1 MHYQPKS
8 DLLENR
14 IILVTGASDGIG
26 HEAALTYARYGAR
39 VILLGR
45 NAEKLQQTEQAI
57 NRLHKQPAASLVLN
71 FANATPESCQQLACR
86 VAAWVPRLDG
96 VLHNAGILGDIV
108 PLAELN
114 PAVWREVMQINLDAA
129 FYLTQ
134 ALLPLLLQ
142 SDAGS
147 LVFTTSSVGR
157 AGRAGWGAYAV
168 SKFATEGMMQVLAD
182 EYKNHHLR
190 VNCIN
195 PGGTRTKMRASAF
208 PEEDASQL
216 KTPADLMPLYLY
228 LMGDDSRRKTGISFD
243 AQPGRKPG
251 PASA

>member
-8 DLLENR
+8 DLLQNR

-26 HEAALTYARYGAR
+26 REAAITYARYGAE

-45 NAEKLQQTEQAI
+45 NLARLEQTQQAI
-57 NRLHKQPAASLVLN
+57 AQLGLRPAHCLVCDL
-71 FANATPESCQQLACR
+71 AQATPASCQQLADR
-86 VAAWVPRLDG
+86 LAQQFPRLDG
-96 VLHNAGILGDIV
+96 VLHNAGILGEIV
-108 PLAELN
+108 PLAELD
-114 PAVWREVMQINLDAA
+114 PQVWQQVMRINLDAT
-129 FYLTQ
+129 FFLTQ
-134 ALLPLLLQ
+134 ALLPLLLK
-142 SDAGS
+142 SSAGS

-157 AGRAGWGAYAV
+157 TGRAGWGAYAV

-182 EYKNHHLR
+182 EYKNQPLR

-195 PGGTRTKMRASAF
+195 PGGTRTKMRAAAF
-208 PEEDASQL
+208 PQEDADKL

-228 LMGDDSRRKTGISFD
+228 VMGDDSRRKTGISFD

-251 PASA
+251 AAE